1 MCQIQAPVSA
11 LSPSNP
17 LLALPVPAATHAP
30 HDKHHATPMQYTY
43 LGAQRG
49 SRSSRAAGLWG
60 SAGSARTPDQ
70 DCRVSRGKAE
80 RTHASQTHASR
91 EEHAPHEPGKLEHRL
106 RHLSHLKLKHAKLVG
121 AKSRVIDVE
130 RPIHRQLRRHARSHG
145 ARPGA
150 GNSSQCHE
158 VLNEYLPLL
167 ALAGPTVG
175 NELRLGV
182 RGHTLRYMTPV
193 RASLARRG
201 AHNCVRMIHKYVSR
215 FAKNKSACQV
225 TT

>member
-106 RHLSHLKLKHAKLVG
+106 RHLSHLELKHAKLVG
-121 AKSRVIDVE
+121 AKGRVIDVE

-158 VLNEYLPLL
+158 VLNEYFPPL
-167 ALAGPTVG
+167 ASRTDCRERAAPRCEGPYSPLYDACASFACSSRRSQ
-175 NELRLGV
+175 LRQNDAQT
-182 RGHTLRYMTPV
+182 R
-193 RASLARRG
+193 
-201 AHNCVRMIHKYVSR
+201 
-215 FAKNKSACQV
+215 Q
-225 TT
+225 